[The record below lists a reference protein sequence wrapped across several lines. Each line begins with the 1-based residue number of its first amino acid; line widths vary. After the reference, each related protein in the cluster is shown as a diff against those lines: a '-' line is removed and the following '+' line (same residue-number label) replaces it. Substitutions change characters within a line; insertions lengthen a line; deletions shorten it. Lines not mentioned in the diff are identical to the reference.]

1 MTKVVTEQL
10 GLESNPR
17 GGEATNYTDV
27 KERSVPNSRP
37 DSAKVLRLGKPGES
51 NKSRQP
57 GKQVWNE
64 CGRGMEEEVVEGLQE
79 PTILSLSVH

>member
-1 MTKVVTEQL
+1 M
-10 GLESNPR
+10 
-17 GGEATNYTDV
+17 NYTDV

-37 DSAKVLRLGKPGES
+37 DSAKVLRLGQPGEP

-57 GKQVWNE
+57 WLVWNE
-64 CGRGMEEEVVEGLQE
+64 CGRGMEEEVIEGLQE